1 MCVLSSSGG
10 VQFCSAT
17 YRLFKVGP
25 SEQCR
30 DTDVVMEVQYKGR
43 WEGRGGVRWGGGEN
57 GCMEG
62 EGKRGEERGE
72 VREGEGRDG

>member
-1 MCVLSSSGG
+1 MCGLCTFDCVCVCVCVPYPSGG

-30 DTDVVMEVQYKGR
+30 DTDMIMEVQYKGR
-43 WEGRGGVRWGGGEN
+43 WVGGE
-57 GCMEG
+57 GMVG
-62 EGKRGEERGE
+62 
-72 VREGEGRDG
+72 

>member
-1 MCVLSSSGG
+1 MV
-10 VQFCSAT
+10 
-17 YRLFKVGP
+17 
-25 SEQCR
+25 
-30 DTDVVMEVQYKGR
+30 
-43 WEGRGGVRWGGGEN
+43 GRGWEGGEN

>member
-1 MCVLSSSGG
+1 MTVCECVPSPSGG

-30 DTDVVMEVQYKGR
+30 DTDTVMEVQYKGR
-43 WEGRGGVRWGGGEN
+43 WGERSMVGGRR
-57 GCMEG
+57 G
-62 EGKRGEERGE
+62 EGIVCVQGHSYLSWVG
-72 VREGEGRDG
+72 GRMVGG